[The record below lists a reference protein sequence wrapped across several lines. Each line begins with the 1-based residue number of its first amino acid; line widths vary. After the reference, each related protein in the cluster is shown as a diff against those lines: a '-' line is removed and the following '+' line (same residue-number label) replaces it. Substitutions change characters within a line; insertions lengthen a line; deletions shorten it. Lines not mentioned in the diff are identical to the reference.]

1 MNDTVIPDD
10 ALATLAS
17 PEVQRQAAQMA
28 QDAFARIFRLTL
40 EADVSELDAAVGELA
55 QRSTNWAKAAGGD
68 EARALRLALLVS
80 GLDQWG
86 VAYTQAFGLTAIP
99 GLSALVGHLR
109 TGLDAR
115 DDARFAQQFSTLDA
129 SEGNAIDFKMELRRT
144 IHLALWHA
152 LVASA
157 ADDAENAERL
167 VTTLGSMLLA
177 LTQRMPTL
185 GWRLVADT
193 LAQIQVACLQVG
205 AGETA
210 LACAE
215 SLFSSLRH
223 ALPTAQGQALFS
235 LANRAAVSWQ
245 QASRLSAQSVH

>member
-115 DDARFAQQFSTLDA
+115 DDARFAQQFCALDA
-129 SEGNAIDFKMELRRT
+129 SEGNAIDFW
-144 IHLALWHA
+144 I
-152 LVASA
+152 S
-157 ADDAENAERL
+157 NAIKR
-167 VTTLGSMLLA
+167 
-177 LTQRMPTL
+177 
-185 GWRLVADT
+185 
-193 LAQIQVACLQVG
+193 
-205 AGETA
+205 
-210 LACAE
+210 
-215 SLFSSLRH
+215 
-223 ALPTAQGQALFS
+223 
-235 LANRAAVSWQ
+235 
-245 QASRLSAQSVH
+245 